1 MTMLAATTTSFVT
14 EAMKTAL
21 ANAFE
26 GVGADVVSIATT
38 ALPYAIGIAGLFL
51 AVRLGIRFFKSVAN

>member
-1 MTMLAATTTSFVT
+1 MLPAATVTFVT

-21 ANAFE
+21 SDAFA
-26 GVGADVVSIATT
+26 GVGSDVTAIATT

-51 AVRLGIRFFKSVAN
+51 AVRLGVKFFKSVAN